1 MGNASV
7 FLPGGAWTSAFRGR
21 VCDQALGKASAH
33 TFDDCRAF
41 AWPKQLCVGSGVH
54 GEVDVNDTLE
64 SMIARSGGDTSHAYI
79 VKDGEQTVGTL
90 DMTELVRALVPRV
103 APEAGTRQS

>member
-1 MGNASV
+1 
-7 FLPGGAWTSAFRGR
+7 
-21 VCDQALGKASAH
+21 
-33 TFDDCRAF
+33 
-41 AWPKQLCVGSGVH
+41 
-54 GEVDVNDTLE
+54 VNDTLE

-103 APEAGTRQS
+103 ASKAGARQS

>member
-1 MGNASV
+1 
-7 FLPGGAWTSAFRGR
+7 
-21 VCDQALGKASAH
+21 
-33 TFDDCRAF
+33 
-41 AWPKQLCVGSGVH
+41 
-54 GEVDVNDTLE
+54 VDVNDTLE

-103 APEAGTRQS
+103 ASEAGARQS